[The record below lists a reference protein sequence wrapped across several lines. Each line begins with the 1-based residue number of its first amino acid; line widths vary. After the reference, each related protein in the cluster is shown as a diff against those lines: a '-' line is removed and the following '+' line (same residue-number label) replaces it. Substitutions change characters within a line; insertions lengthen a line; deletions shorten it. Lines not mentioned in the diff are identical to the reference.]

1 MQTFT
6 LFFGFAIVAIA
17 MENLTSKL
25 HFVKTSDADVKGYPD
40 IQSRANGIQYSLRGI
55 TGKEIVK
62 VTDGKKVKEH
72 KLKKEEITLMAT
84 NPKIIIDF
92 INDECCTPDDRN
104 VIFTS
109 ETDTKIYTANNTFT
123 TNYTSNWN
131 CSSCP
136 DKSMQKTK
144 KRTDLLSSRD
154 MLDRCDAVRNTA
166 DDFCD
171 NCKILEEGQLCQ
183 PGKYTIEFQTMG
195 QCRGVTFGGC
205 KWPGNKAFANVP
217 RMPNVQACNRQCIEV
232 TKCFFYRYNNVTQ
245 DCTLLSLQDRSQHCN
260 IRAGPKNKKDTACLN
275 IDNNQDCDALL
286 MEECDYELEDNGE
299 VVYEYQDGLIGNSEA
314 CQISCELDFPD
325 CQYWIFYTKENRCIL
340 KRSEKKQCTY
350 WGGPKQP
357 SFNDCRKMS
366 PN

>member
-6 LFFGFAIVAIA
+6 LFFGIAIVAIA

-25 HFVKTSDADVKGYPD
+25 LFVKTSDADAKGYPN
-40 IQSRANGIQYSLRGI
+40 IQSRATLMQYSLRGI
-55 TGKEIVK
+55 TGKEKVT
-62 VTDGKKVKEH
+62 VTDGKEVKEH
-72 KLKKEEITLMAT
+72 SLEKEITLFAT

-92 INDECCTPDDRN
+92 TNDECCTPDRN

-109 ETDTKIYTANNTFT
+109 EIETNIYTANNTFT

-154 MLDRCDAVRNTA
+154 MLDRCDAVRNTE

-205 KWPGNKAFANVP
+205 KWPAIKAYDY
-217 RMPNVQACNRQCIEV
+217 MKLGSVQSCNRQCSEQS
-232 TKCFFYRYNNVTQ
+232 KCYFYRYNLVTQ
-245 DCTLLSLQDRSQHCN
+245 NCTLLTEQDRSQHCN
-260 IRAGPKNKKDTACLN
+260 IRAAPKDKKDTVCLN
-275 IDNNQDCDALL
+275 IDNNQICDALL
-286 MEECDYELEDNGE
+286 EEECEYGTKDNGDLVKE
-299 VVYEYQDGLIGNSEA
+299 FQDGLITSSEA

-325 CQYWIFYTKENRCIL
+325 CQYWIFHTKENRCIL
-340 KRSEKKQCTY
+340 RKSETKKCTY
-350 WGGPKQP
+350 QAGPKKP
-357 SFNDCRKMS
+357 SFNDCRKTS
-366 PN
+366 PNW